1 MRKFREITESK
12 GQIIFT
18 FGRFNPPTTGHEKL
32 IQKVAS
38 VTTATAVLGTG
49 AFVGGNHQIDK
60 MQGGPQKRQ
69 DAQIE
74 QIRQVVREE
83 VYIQMTNAWPKTSG
97 PVKGLVVPKQDYRQ
111 EVPK

>member
-1 MRKFREITESK
+1 MD
-12 GQIIFT
+12 
-18 FGRFNPPTTGHEKL
+18 

-60 MQGGPQKRQ
+60 MQGGQQKRQ

-74 QIRQVVREE
+74 AIREVVREE
-83 VYIQMTNAWPKTSG
+83 IYIQLVNNWPKTSG
-97 PVKGLVVPKQDYRQ
+97 PVKGLQGPKQDYREQ
-111 EVPK
+111 VPQK

>member
-1 MRKFREITESK
+1 MD
-12 GQIIFT
+12 
-18 FGRFNPPTTGHEKL
+18 
-32 IQKVAS
+32 IQKAAS
-38 VTTATAVLGTG
+38 ITTATAVLGTG

-60 MQGGPQKRQ
+60 MQGGPERRQ
-69 DAQIE
+69 SEQIE

-83 VYIQMTNAWPKTSG
+83 VYIQMVNAWPKTSG

>member
-1 MRKFREITESK
+1 MD
-12 GQIIFT
+12 
-18 FGRFNPPTTGHEKL
+18 
-32 IQKVAS
+32 IQKAAS
-38 VTTATAVLGTG
+38 TVTAVAVLGTG

-83 VYIQMTNAWPKTSG
+83 VYIQMVNAWPKTSG
-97 PVKGLVVPKQDYRQ
+97 PVKGLQVPNQDYKKQ
-111 EVPK
+111 VPQK

>member
-1 MRKFREITESK
+1 MD
-12 GQIIFT
+12 
-18 FGRFNPPTTGHEKL
+18 

-38 VTTATAVLGTG
+38 TGTAAVVLGTG

-69 DAQIE
+69 DAQVA

-83 VYIQMTNAWPKTSG
+83 VYIQMINAWPKTSG

>member
-1 MRKFREITESK
+1 MDIGKA
-12 GQIIFT
+12 
-18 FGRFNPPTTGHEKL
+18 
-32 IQKVAS
+32 AS
-38 VTTATAVLGTG
+38 TTTAVAVLGTG

-83 VYIQMTNAWPKTSG
+83 IYIQLVNNWPKTSG
-97 PVKGLVVPKQDYRQ
+97 PVKGLVIPTQDYREQ
-111 EVPK
+111 VPQQQ